1 MMHHHLMSPCLAPLQ
16 RSFLVPCGRAGAL
29 ARRARWAVL
38 GLWLAS
44 AAVLAQ
50 IPISTATAI
59 PTATPTPASLQTGQ
73 DGPNARIEVLGA
85 AFEPLGAV
93 AAHQSRLVLYRQPSQ
108 QSLPGVTAAFIEGQY
123 HTSLVPGGF
132 TALCLAPGQLE
143 VGARQS
149 WVGRQAR
156 DLYDALTQ
164 LELLPGQTHYMSV
177 HVDAGRALFKPV
189 SSAQAL
195 QEMASTRAQMH
206 TVSRVVG
213 AQECQRP
220 ALAQAPTPMPER
232 AEPFML
238 LADMAFEFGQSS
250 LAGMTVQGKAALQAL
265 LERSQ
270 RDFDQVQRVLVTGHA
285 DPLGS
290 AQFNERLSLQ
300 RAHTV
305 RQYLQSAGLT
315 QGPMVVR
322 GVGASQLL
330 VSDCPSA
337 FSARSV
343 ACNGPNR
350 RVVIEVFGQRR

>member
-1 MMHHHLMSPCLAPLQ
+1 MQHHLMPPCLALLQ
-16 RSFLVPCGRAGAL
+16 RSFLVSRGRAGAL
-29 ARRARWAVL
+29 GRWARLAVL
-38 GLWLAS
+38 GVCLALP
-44 AAVLAQ
+44 AVHAQ
-50 IPISTATAI
+50 TA
-59 PTATPTPASLQTGQ
+59 ASLQTGQ

-132 TALCLAPGQLE
+132 AALCLAPGQLQ

-149 WVGRQAR
+149 WVGRTAR
-156 DLYDALTQ
+156 DVYDALTH

-195 QEMASTRAQMH
+195 KEMASTRAQMH

-213 AQECQRP
+213 AQECERP
-220 ALAQAPTPMPER
+220 ALAQAPMSER

-238 LADMAFEFGQSS
+238 MADMAFEFGQSS
-250 LAGMTVQGKAALQAL
+250 LEGMTVQGKAALQAL
-265 LERSQ
+265 LVRSQ
-270 RDFDQVQRVLVTGHA
+270 RDFEQVQRVLVTGHT
-285 DPLGS
+285 DPLGN

-305 RQYLQSAGLT
+305 SQYLQGAGLT
-315 QGPMVVR
+315 QGPIAVR

-337 FSARSV
+337 VSARSV

-350 RVVIEVFGQRR
+350 RVVIELFGQRR